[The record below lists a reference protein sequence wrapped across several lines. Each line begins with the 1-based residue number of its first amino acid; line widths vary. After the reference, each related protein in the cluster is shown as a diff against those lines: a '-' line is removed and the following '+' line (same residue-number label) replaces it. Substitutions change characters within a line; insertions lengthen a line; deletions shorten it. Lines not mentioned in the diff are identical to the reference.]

1 MAIGERIRFIRNL
14 RGMTQKFLGL
24 QVGFS
29 ERTADIRMAQY
40 ESGSRTPKADLVEL
54 LADALDVSTEALN
67 VPNIDSYT
75 GLMHTLF
82 ALEDLYGFKID
93 RLDDEICIRINRQN
107 GSTFAKMTGLLEP
120 WEEMAQ
126 KYRNGEISRE
136 EYDQWRYRYPR
147 SEAERVASLSAL
159 RSAASVFISRAEKLS
174 SKIKIFGFLAI
185 ALAIARRC
193 F

>member
-1 MAIGERIRFIRNL
+1 MGIGERIRFIRNL

-40 ESGSRTPKADLVEL
+40 ESGSRTPKADLVEK
-54 LADALDVSTEALN
+54 LAEALDVSTEALN

-93 RLDDEICIRINRQN
+93 RFDGEICIRLNKQI
-107 GSTFAKMTGLLEP
+107 GSTYVKMSGLIQP

-136 EYDQWRYRYPR
+136 EYDQWRYKYPR
-147 SEAERVASLSAL
+147 SEAERNEETLL
-159 RSAASVFISRAEKLS
+159 KLKKTEK
-174 SKIKIFGFLAI
+174 
-185 ALAIARRC
+185 
-193 F
+193 

>member
-1 MAIGERIRFIRNL
+1 MGIGERIRFIRNL

-40 ESGSRTPKADLVEL
+40 ESGSRTPKADLVEK

-93 RLDDEICIRINRQN
+93 RLDGEICIRLNKQI
-107 GSTFAKMTGLLEP
+107 GSTYAKMSGLIQP

-126 KYRNGEISRE
+126 KYHNGEISRE

-147 SEAERVASLSAL
+147 SEAERNETTRKAL
-159 RSAASVFISRAEKLS
+159 KESE
-174 SKIKIFGFLAI
+174 
-185 ALAIARRC
+185 
-193 F
+193 